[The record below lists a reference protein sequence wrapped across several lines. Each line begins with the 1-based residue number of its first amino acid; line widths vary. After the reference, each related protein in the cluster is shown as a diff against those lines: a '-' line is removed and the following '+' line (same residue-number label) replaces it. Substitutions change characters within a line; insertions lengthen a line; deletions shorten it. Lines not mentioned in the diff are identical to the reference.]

1 MKTFEEFNNSVP
13 ELSESEVADLKLN
26 EDRMQKEL
34 MQYCDNI
41 KNNMKDKNWNKA
53 LADAKN
59 LVKILEMVI

>member
-1 MKTFEEFNNSVP
+1 MKDFKEFNQDII
-13 ELSESEVADLKLN
+13 LSEKELNEIRLN

-34 MQYCDNI
+34 ISYCDSI
-41 KNNMKDKNWNKA
+41 KRNMKDKNWRTA